1 MLWGLLRC
9 PFRTARQSSTLPSAS
24 GSARSL
30 RLPLTWWGA
39 ARSRAVRSPPR
50 AMAVAVEGKRLR
62 LQGDASELIPTIEE
76 HLRAQTRATTVLARG
91 VPPWALML

>member
-1 MLWGLLRC
+1 
-9 PFRTARQSSTLPSAS
+9 
-24 GSARSL
+24 
-30 RLPLTWWGA
+30 
-39 ARSRAVRSPPR
+39 
-50 AMAVAVEGKRLR
+50 MAVAVEGKRLR